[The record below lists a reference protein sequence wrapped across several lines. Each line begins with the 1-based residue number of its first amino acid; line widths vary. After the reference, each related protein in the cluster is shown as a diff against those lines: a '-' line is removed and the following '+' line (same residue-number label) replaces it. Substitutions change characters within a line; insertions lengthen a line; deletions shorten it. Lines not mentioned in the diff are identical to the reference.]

1 MAEYVITDGKRFIYR
16 NRRGQYIP
24 TTCEPWADKFTRKNA
39 EQILNNCVSK
49 KVRAAFRVE
58 RYDVEDTVPDENV
71 KQVDKTTLQENT
83 EKVMLTDEIRHWL
96 NRLADLNG
104 LVGDATK
111 RRCELKQK
119 LDEIEDELQ
128 DLLHYAEFSKLN
140 AAQLCV
146 TCKEIKR
153 CRVERR
159 SIKNEIQVLDII
171 LEQKVGEVV
180 VDEIIKKV
188 QGMDNR
194 TYAPRIRTDLFNL

>member
-1 MAEYVITDGKRFIYR
+1 MITDGKRFIYR

-24 TTCEPWADKFTRKNA
+24 TTCEPWADKFTRRNA
-39 EQILNNCVSK
+39 EQILNNSVSK
-49 KVRAAFRVE
+49 KIRAGFRVE
-58 RYDVEDTVPDENV
+58 RYDTKNVTPPENV

-83 EKVMLTDEIRHWL
+83 EKVMMTDEIKHWL

-111 RRCELKQK
+111 RRHELK
-119 LDEIEDELQ
+119 LRLNEIEDEIQ
-128 DLLHYAEFSKLN
+128 DLLHFAEFSKLN

-146 TCKEIKR
+146 TCKDIKR

-171 LEQKVGEVV
+171 LEQKVGDVIA
-180 VDEIIKKV
+180 DEIIKKV

-194 TYAPRIRTDLFNL
+194 TYSPRIRTDLFNL